1 MKNVLRVTTSLFE
14 NDSVSS
20 LLMEELLAKF
30 QAGGEN
36 FHIVE
41 RNFRENPVP
50 HLDADWLQ
58 ALSTP
63 AVDRSEEQ
71 QAKVSYSDSLVAEI
85 QAADTLVIALPM
97 YNFSVPSM
105 LKAWIDHIA
114 RAGVTFKYT
123 ATGAEGLLQDKQVY
137 LVSAMGGVHE
147 QGDTREK
154 GQTDFLRPYVELIM
168 GFIGLNDVEFITA
181 AGLNM
186 GDRQREQGLA
196 EARAEIENLVSQ
208 RNIEQNIPQEEAA

>member
-1 MKNVLRVTTSLFE
+1 MEDHMKNVLRVTTGLFE
-14 NDSVSS
+14 ESSVTSI
-20 LLMEELLAKF
+20 LMEELLVQL

-36 FHIVE
+36 FQIVE

-63 AVDRSEEQ
+63 AADRSEEQ
-71 QAKVSYSDSLVAEI
+71 QTKVNYSDSLIAEI

-105 LKAWIDHIA
+105 LKAWIDHIS

-123 ATGAEGLLQDKQVY
+123 TAGAEGLLQDKKVY

-147 QGDTREK
+147 I
-154 GQTDFLRPYVELIM
+154 GQTDFLRPYMKLIM
-168 GFIGLNDVEFITA
+168 GFIGLNDVDFITA

-186 GDRQREQGLA
+186 GDQRRAQGLA
-196 EARAEIENLVSQ
+196 EARAEIKNLVSQ
-208 RNIEQNIPQEEAA
+208 HNFEQNVPQEKAA

>member
-1 MKNVLRVTTSLFE
+1 MKNVLRVTTGLFE
-14 NDSVSS
+14 ESSVTSI
-20 LLMEELLAKF
+20 LMEELLVQL

-36 FHIVE
+36 FQIVE

-63 AVDRSEEQ
+63 AADRSEEQ
-71 QAKVSYSDSLVAEI
+71 QTKVNYSDSLIAEI

-105 LKAWIDHIA
+105 LKAWIDHIS

-123 ATGAEGLLQDKQVY
+123 TAGAEGLLQDKKVY

-147 QGDTREK
+147 I
-154 GQTDFLRPYVELIM
+154 GQTDFLRPYMKLIM
-168 GFIGLNDVEFITA
+168 GFIGLNDVDFITA

-186 GDRQREQGLA
+186 GDQRRAQGLA
-196 EARAEIENLVSQ
+196 EARAEIKNLVSQ
-208 RNIEQNIPQEEAA
+208 HNFEQNVPQEKAA